1 MTGLV
6 TLDEIRAAAER
17 LDGAIVR
24 TPLVPFAAGAALAGG
39 RTLLVKPESL
49 QPTGAFKLRGAYN
62 AVCAVTRDLNS
73 CAKPDGVV
81 AHSSGNHGF
90 AVGYAAR
97 LLGIR
102 AAIVVPENAPAVKTE
117 AIAATGAELVR
128 VEPTL
133 AARIA
138 ATEEI
143 ARVRGYHPV
152 PPFDSRDVIAGQG
165 TIGLEIA
172 ADFASGR
179 TGGMPYPSPAAVLV
193 PVSGGGLISGIA
205 TAVKALLPGT
215 RIIGV
220 EPELAADA
228 RDSLRAGA
236 RVAWTP
242 AQTSRT
248 RADALRVE
256 QVGELTFPHIQAYV
270 DDIVTVSE
278 DEMLDAIR
286 RLALQAR
293 LIAEPGGAAAVAAA
307 LYRTPAELGLP
318 GQPGVTTTGESPA
331 PLVAVLSGGN
341 IDPTL
346 LAEILR
352 T

>member
-1 MTGLV
+1 M
-6 TLDEIRAAAER
+6 A
-17 LDGAIVR
+17 VR
-24 TPLVPFAAGAALAGG
+24 TPLIPFTGQARAARRLV
-39 RTLLVKPESL
+39 VKPESL

-62 AVCAVTRDLNS
+62 AVYGVTRGLDS
-73 CAKPDGVV
+73 CAKPEGVV

-90 AVGYAAR
+90 AVAYAAR
-97 LLGIR
+97 LLGIS
-102 AAIVVPENAPAVKTE
+102 AAIVVPENAPAVKTA
-117 AIAATGAELVR
+117 AIESAGAELVR
-128 VEPTL
+128 VPPTF

-152 PPFDSRDVIAGQG
+152 APFDDRDVIAGQG

-172 ADFASGR
+172 EDFTAGLVPVA
-179 TGGMPYPSPAAVLV
+179 GPPSAVLV

-205 TAVKALLPGT
+205 VAVKALLPGT
-215 RIIGV
+215 RVIGV

-228 RDSLRAGA
+228 RDSLRTGA

-242 AQTSRT
+242 AQTART

-256 QVGELTFPHIQAYV
+256 QVGELTFPHLRAYV
-270 DDIVTVSE
+270 DDIVTVTE

-286 RLALQAR
+286 RLARQSR

-307 LYRTPAELGLP
+307 LYRDAGELGIP
-318 GQPGVTTTGESPA
+318 SAADA
-331 PLVAVLSGGN
+331 PVVAVLSGGN
-341 IDPTL
+341 IDPGL
-346 LAEILR
+346 LTEILQ
-352 T
+352 TESYTG